1 MTTFPNLEEENI
13 NYVLE
18 TVEYIDS
25 HTKSRRAG
33 EKGEEETKNVFLHEL
48 MKYSDETKEQ
58 RFSTYPGAGT
68 NIHRVLSV
76 ILAVCCVMFSVSTSN
91 GYVFPVVIS
100 LVLNLIVFAIFSH
113 KFLFDGTRLDVF
125 SKRKRSANI
134 IGTRYPRG
142 NTELRV
148 VLTAHMDSPLTLRGF
163 VFGSKATYILS
174 LISIVGNTI
183 LFCSQLIFLFAGA
196 PVESGFF
203 SFLSVV
209 NIAFLPF
216 HIASLIVVD
225 SKKTTSGISASLIP
239 SSVAISIMKQFA
251 DSGFRFEKAEICCLL
266 TGSEYSGRAG
276 AYAFA
281 KRHRR
286 LFSDVPTIFIPIEEI
301 TTSDKL
307 SVFFKDGSGT
317 QGSRAVASVIA
328 QAADNLG
335 LDLKNE
341 NGLLGTASFT
351 PFSKYGF
358 EACSIGT
365 SKKYIS
371 RTVSSTADKIT
382 AVRRK
387 TIHDVGSL
395 IIETL
400 NYYDN

>member
-33 EKGEEETKNVFLHEL
+33 EKGEEETKNIFLHEL

-68 NIHRVLSV
+68 NIHRALSV
-76 ILAVCCVMFSVSTSN
+76 ILAICTVMFSISTSN
-91 GYVFPVVIS
+91 GYAFPVVIS
-100 LVLNLIVFAIFSH
+100 LILNLIVFAIFSH

-251 DSGFRFEKAEICCLL
+251 DDGFRFQKAEICCLL
-266 TGSEYSGRAG
+266 TGSEYSGRV
-276 AYAFA
+276 
-281 KRHRR
+281 RMVR
-286 LFSDVPTIFIPIEEI
+286 
-301 TTSDKL
+301 
-307 SVFFKDGSGT
+307 
-317 QGSRAVASVIA
+317 
-328 QAADNLG
+328 
-335 LDLKNE
+335 
-341 NGLLGTASFT
+341 
-351 PFSKYGF
+351 
-358 EACSIGT
+358 
-365 SKKYIS
+365 
-371 RTVSSTADKIT
+371 RTVF
-382 AVRRK
+382 
-387 TIHDVGSL
+387 
-395 IIETL
+395 
-400 NYYDN
+400 